1 MPPQFGY
8 YAPPAHSR
16 QHPSNTAAPPL
27 SHQEHP
33 DIPPNNARP
42 NNNNINPNDE
52 PSESSEFG
60 GLVSYF
66 SSQQEL
72 D

>member
-1 MPPQFGY
+1 V
-8 YAPPAHSR
+8 
-16 QHPSNTAAPPL
+16 QHPPG
-27 SHQEHP
+27 HP
-33 DIPPNNARP
+33 RGNDAE
-42 NNNNINPNDE
+42 NPQQT
-52 PSESSEFG
+52 PSEFG